1 MMDWVTPK
9 TISTPLSQF
18 PDRFETR
25 HFSVLSL
32 ANINNWNSGVT
43 AWEPATGDRYFMK
56 QCCPLFNKSMGY
68 LQDIIANGMSSQ
80 LAFIYRNG

>member
-1 MMDWVTPK
+1 MIDWVTPK

-32 ANINNWNSGVT
+32 ENINNWNSGVT

-56 QCCPLFNKSMGY
+56 QCCPFFNKSMGY